1 MTDIPM
7 KEPNNEEKLNIVD
20 TASLTF
26 FTNPAYYSILQRKK
40 LCNIKDNSAEIKF
53 YRKRIIS
60 LFKDM
65 LKGEEEP
72 VNREIKEIHTMF
84 VNSAIRYFEV
94 TDKKDIIQGHH
105 KAHQAPADQAPADQ
119 APADQAPA
127 DQATADQAT
136 ADQTPEDI
144 LNSIGGPEIYSL
156 DEANDIMMRKTI
168 TLASLDNY
176 VITKQDNST
185 SNVRII
191 PIKMEIDLKANALKE
206 KGVPPKK
213 SKKKKE
219 DLSN

>member
-1 MTDIPM
+1 MTD
-7 KEPNNEEKLNIVD
+7 NNEEKLNIVD

-26 FTNPAYYSILQRKK
+26 FTNPAYYGLLQRKK

-65 LKGEEEP
+65 IKGEEEP

-94 TDKKDIIQGHH
+94 TDKKDIIQGQHIEGHEANAHH
-105 KAHQAPADQAPADQ
+105 
-119 APADQAPA
+119 
-127 DQATADQAT
+127 TE
-136 ADQTPEDI
+136 TPDDI
-144 LNSIGGPEIYSL
+144 LNEIGGPEIYSL
-156 DEANDIMMRKTI
+156 AEANDKMMRKNI
-168 TLASLDNY
+168 VVASLDNY
-176 VITKQDNST
+176 VIKDTPTNE
-185 SNVRII
+185 VRII
-191 PIKMEIDLKANALKE
+191 PMKIEIDLKSNALKE

-213 SKKKKE
+213 IKKMKE

>member
-1 MTDIPM
+1 MTDTTT
-7 KEPNNEEKLNIVD
+7 KEEEKLNIVD

-26 FTNPAYYSILQRKK
+26 FTNPAYYAILQRKK

-72 VNREIKEIHTMF
+72 VNKEIKEIHTMF

-94 TDKKDIIQGHH
+94 TDKKDIVQGHH
-105 KAHQAPADQAPADQ
+105 IEADQAQADQ
-119 APADQAPA
+119 AQADQAQA
-127 DQATADQAT
+127 DQ

-144 LNSIGGPEIYSL
+144 LNEIGGPDIYSL
-156 DEANDIMMRKTI
+156 DEANDKMMRKTI
-168 TLASLDNY
+168 AVASLDNY
-176 VITKQDNST
+176 VITKKDAS
-185 SNVRII
+185 SSDVRII
-191 PIKMEIDLKANALKE
+191 PIKMEIDLKATVLKD

-213 SKKKKE
+213 SKNKK

>member
-1 MTDIPM
+1 MTDH
-7 KEPNNEEKLNIVD
+7 EEEKLNIVD

-26 FTNPAYYSILQRKK
+26 FTNPAYYGILQRKK

-72 VNREIKEIHTMF
+72 VNKEIKEIHTMF

-94 TDKKDIIQGHH
+94 TDKKDIVQGQH
-105 KAHQAPADQAPADQ
+105 ANAIDTNAIDANAIDTN
-119 APADQAPA
+119 D
-127 DQATADQAT
+127 TIEE
-136 ADQTPEDI
+136 TPEEI
-144 LNSIGGPEIYSL
+144 LNAIGGPEIYSL
-156 DEANDIMMRKTI
+156 AEANDKMMRKNI
-168 TLASLDNY
+168 AVASLDNY
-176 VITKQDNST
+176 VIKDTPVNE
-185 SNVRII
+185 VRII
-191 PIKMEIDLKANALKE
+191 PMKMEINLKATGLKE

-213 SKKKKE
+213 SKNKKE